1 MGNNNAGSIVYRH
14 KIAQDKID
22 EAIDSDKEPLGEEIP
37 KPIILPD
44 GTREWVF
51 N

>member
-1 MGNNNAGSIVYRH
+1 MGSNNAGSIIYRH

-22 EAIDSDKEPLGEEIP
+22 EAIDKEPLEIP

-44 GTREWVF
+44 GTKQWVF
-51 N
+51 K